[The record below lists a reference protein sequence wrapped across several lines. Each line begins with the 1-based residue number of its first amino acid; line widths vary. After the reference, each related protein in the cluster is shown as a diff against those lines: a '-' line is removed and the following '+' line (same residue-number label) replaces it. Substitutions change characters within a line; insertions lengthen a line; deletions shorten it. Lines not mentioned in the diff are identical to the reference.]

1 MTDTLDTL
9 TVADVERQKLQRHFG
24 RFDILFFLICTI
36 VGVDTIATVA
46 QGGGEAFTWMMIFA
60 VVFFIP
66 QALLFAELGAAFPQ
80 EGGPYYWT
88 RLAFGHLAGAVNNFL
103 YWITNPV
110 WIGGTLA
117 ISCIGAIEVFFNQG
131 NTVPT
136 AVFYV
141 IALTFVWL
149 SIIAAITSFSVG
161 KWLPTAGAFA
171 RFLLLAMFILTVIV
185 FAAKHGVHGLG
196 AASYSPT
203 AGGFVLL
210 VGVLLFNFVGFELP
224 NSAGEEMT
232 NPQRDVPFGIARSAV
247 ASVVL
252 YALPVVGILIVLPAS
267 AITNFSGFV
276 SAIQTV
282 FTVYGGHVAANGT
295 ATLTGGGLVL
305 GDACAVLFIVCLL
318 TSGATWIMG
327 SDRALAVSCYDG
339 AGPRVLG
346 VINARFGT
354 PVRVNVFSG
363 IVATI
368 VVVLA
373 QQITSGDAAKY
384 FNAVLGVTISTTLI
398 SYLLIYPALWKLRR
412 SHPDTPRPFK
422 MPAYRPLTVLL
433 MILVA
438 VASVQLI
445 APGLGRSW
453 FGPDFIPSD
462 WQYSERFTYL
472 WTELVPVLCFVAI
485 GTLFW
490 RLGRRVWGRRRRTEL
505 GGELGARGDTQLA
518 EDVLDVRVDR
528 ALGDAEVLRD
538 VAVGHPLADQLR
550 DRGLRQGD
558 EGLPARPLYQERGRG
573 PPDQQ
578 KLANS
583 RSQSPHLPRSQRQ
596 PEGR

>member
-1 MTDTLDTL
+1 MTDIIVDTM
-9 TVADVERQKLQRHFG
+9 TAAAAEERQKLQRHFG

-46 QGGGEAFTWMMIFA
+46 EGGGQAFTWMMVFA

-110 WIGGTLA
+110 WIGGSLA
-117 ISCIGAIEVFFNQG
+117 ITCVGAIEVFFDHG
-131 NTVPT
+131 NTLPT
-136 AVFYV
+136 AVWYV
-141 IALTFVWL
+141 VVLIFVWL
-149 SIIAAITSFSVG
+149 SIVAAITSFSVG

-171 RFLLLAMFILTVIV
+171 RFAVLGFFTLTVIIY
-185 FAAKHGVHGLG
+185 AAKHGVHGLG
-196 AASYSPT
+196 ASSYSPSFS
-203 AGGFVLL
+203 GFVLL

-232 NPQRDVPFGIARSAV
+232 NPQRDVPFAIARSGI
-247 ASVVL
+247 ASVIL

-267 AITNFSGFV
+267 AITNFSGFS
-276 SAIQTV
+276 SAIQQV
-282 FTVYGGHVAANGT
+282 FTVYGGHVASNGAVTLSGAGT
-295 ATLTGGGLVL
+295 AL
-305 GDACAVLFIVCLL
+305 GYLMGVLFLLCLI

-339 AGPRVLG
+339 AGPRFLG

-368 VVVLA
+368 VAVLA
-373 QQITSGDAAKY
+373 QQITSGNAAK
-384 FNAVLGVTISTTLI
+384 FFDAVLGVTISTTLI

-422 MPAYRPLTVLL
+422 MPAYRTLTVVI
-433 MILVA
+433 MALVFI
-438 VASVQLI
+438 ASIQLI
-445 APGLGRSW
+445 APGLGDHW
-453 FGPDFIPSD
+453 FGSDFIPD
-462 WQYSERFTYL
+462 GWTYAERFTYL
-472 WTELVPVLCFVAI
+472 WTELLPVVFFALI

-490 RLGRRVWGRRRRTEL
+490 WLGRRTRMQTAPVVA
-505 GGELGARGDTQLA
+505 GGPA
-518 EDVLDVRVDR
+518 EP
-528 ALGDAEVLRD
+528 G
-538 VAVGHPLADQLR
+538 DQL
-550 DRGLRQGD
+550 D
-558 EGLPARPLYQERGRG
+558 A
-573 PPDQQ
+573 
-578 KLANS
+578 
-583 RSQSPHLPRSQRQ
+583 
-596 PEGR
+596 